1 VDLTDEDRELI
12 LATLFSLW
20 LSRSTFD
27 VDRDADQMPFAH
39 IQRDAIVVPVV
50 KLGGDQDEVF
60 FGGVVKSDG
69 DATGSFGA
77 SQRLLIC
84 VHQNGQ
90 SGALCRPIRESRS
103 TSPAMSD
110 ARARTP
116 DGELA
121 SSPP

>member
-27 VDRDADQMPFAH
+27 VDPDADQMPFAH

-60 FGGVVKSDG
+60 FGGGHPLVSWRHG
-69 DATGSFGA
+69 
-77 SQRLLIC
+77 L
-84 VHQNGQ
+84 
-90 SGALCRPIRESRS
+90 
-103 TSPAMSD
+103 
-110 ARARTP
+110 
-116 DGELA
+116 
-121 SSPP
+121 